1 MKACKS
7 SNIHQVQLP
16 TGHKYDSLKGDEE
29 EDSNFILNIKEWK
42 KDHIHVLHDL

>member
-16 TGHKYDSLKGDEE
+16 VGRQYNSLKGDKE

-42 KDHIHVLHDL
+42 KDHVHVLEDL